1 MTRRRWCRLDRGWR
15 AVRNKEGGETS
26 KAKVDGGGGGGEDD
40 EEDWTREEDG
50 GGRTFASRN
59 RATQ

>member
-1 MTRRRWCRLDRGWR
+1 VGGARCATR
-15 AVRNKEGGETS
+15 KEARQARPKLME
-26 KAKVDGGGGGGEDD
+26 ARGGGAKDD